1 MALLVE
7 GELQVKP
14 KALSGPGSSTGD
26 VHAVHPMIFYF
37 LMFVSLGL
45 PNLIYSGISWFDT
58 LHIMKWTFAMVPVA
72 IISVVGG
79 ISLALYGNDRTDFK
93 IDLFGFLWLIMLGY
107 ISIQAVWVNITSWST
122 FMKEWFFFATLTA
135 IYIFSFNLF
144 KDARAHRTVL
154 WIANINAGINV
165 IFAELLIRNM
175 NGPFPFIMN
184 VPGNYI
190 GNTGQQ
196 EMFGLWMAMAVMNG
210 IYLNAAYS
218 EVSDGLTRN
227 MRRACTIRYM
237 NLGLLALNS
246 WGMWNST
253 TRAGFLSLIT
263 GTLIISLIFKQN
275 DRKQMLKKVGQGVAI
290 VVLMLA
296 LNIGMSYFGF
306 GRAYALINKT
316 MDMVMNTSTF
326 GKRRGIWKTSWA
338 IFMEHPIKGVGIG
351 HYKWH
356 YLEGQRLAF
365 QKDPDMEWQFTYW
378 AHNEYLQWF
387 AEFGIFGVIMLISAA
402 VWWIWRFI
410 KSLSQKKMLSLE
422 ASWACAMLF
431 LILFDAVFSRP
442 FHRIENVVWLSF
454 AFAIANREL
463 LPLSYTWS
471 EVRYTSIYRVLG
483 IFICTISVFGL
494 VFLWNGLAGD
504 KYLRYAADTDR
515 AELQAEYIKKAM
527 SKAMTRDEAEEQY
540 ANHLMAVAKVT
551 RDPQDWANAI
561 NQMYRSF
568 TIRPQAKQLMELLNL
583 ARQIRNQ
590 ELLKAL
596 VPYLPPAG
604 IKNVSGSL
612 SESK

>member
-1 MALLVE
+1 M
-7 GELQVKP
+7 
-14 KALSGPGSSTGD
+14 
-26 VHAVHPMIFYF
+26 
-37 LMFVSLGL
+37 
-45 PNLIYSGISWFDT
+45 
-58 LHIMKWTFAMVPVA
+58 
-72 IISVVGG
+72 
-79 ISLALYGNDRTDFK
+79 
-93 IDLFGFLWLIMLGY
+93 
-107 ISIQAVWVNITSWST
+107 
-122 FMKEWFFFATLTA
+122 
-135 IYIFSFNLF
+135 YIFSFNLF
-144 KDARAHRTVL
+144 KDAKAHRTIL
-154 WIANINAGINV
+154 WVANINAGINV
-165 IFAELLIRNM
+165 VFAELLIRNM

-218 EVSDGLTRN
+218 EVSDDLTHNKRWAG
-227 MRRACTIRYM
+227 MIRYM

-263 GTLIISLIFKQN
+263 GTLIISIIFMQN
-275 DRKQMLKKVGQGVAI
+275 GRKQMLKKVGQGVGI
-290 VVLMLA
+290 VLLMLA

-306 GRAYALINKT
+306 GRAYALLNKT
-316 MDMVMNTSTF
+316 MDMVMDTRSF

-338 IFMEHPIKGVGIG
+338 IFMGHPVKGVGIG

-387 AEFGIFGVIMLISAA
+387 AEFGIFGTVLLVSAA
-402 VWWIWRFI
+402 AWWIWRFI
-410 KSLSQKKMLSLE
+410 SFLSQKKILSLE

-431 LILFDAVFSRP
+431 LILFDAIFSRP
-442 FHRIENVVWLSF
+442 FHRIENAVWLSL

-463 LPLSYTWS
+463 LPLSYSWS
-471 EVRYTSIYRVLG
+471 EVRHTSIYRVLG

-494 VFLWNGLAGD
+494 VFLGNGLAGD
-504 KYLRYAADTDR
+504 KYLRYAADTDQ
-515 AELQAEYIKKAM
+515 AELQAEFIKKARA
-527 SKAMTRDEAEEQY
+527 KAMTKDEAEEQY

-590 ELLKAL
+590 ELLKVL

-612 SESK
+612 SESKQPE